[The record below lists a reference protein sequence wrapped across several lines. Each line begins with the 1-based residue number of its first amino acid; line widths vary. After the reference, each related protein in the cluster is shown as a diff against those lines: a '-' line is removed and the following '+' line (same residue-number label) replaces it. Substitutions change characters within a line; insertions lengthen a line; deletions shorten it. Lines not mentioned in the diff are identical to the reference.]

1 MQMIDWF
8 SAAFSS
14 LWILGLGLVVASLSF
29 ANYMASGHTMRFRQ
43 ALKIPAC
50 QIMIYLGLVM
60 FCLGLAGGVSVVW
73 ERLVWAVL
81 ALAFAVQLW
90 HIRKKTTH
98 EVDARES

>member
-1 MQMIDWF
+1 
-8 SAAFSS
+8 
-14 LWILGLGLVVASLSF
+14 
-29 ANYMASGHTMRFRQ
+29 
-43 ALKIPAC
+43 
-50 QIMIYLGLVM
+50 M